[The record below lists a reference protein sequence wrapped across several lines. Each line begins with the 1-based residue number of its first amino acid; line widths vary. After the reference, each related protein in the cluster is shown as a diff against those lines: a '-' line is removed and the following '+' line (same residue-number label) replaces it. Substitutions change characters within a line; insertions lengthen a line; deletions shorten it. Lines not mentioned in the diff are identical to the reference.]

1 MNICQKYILN
11 EGVCNTGDGLPGSAL
26 VMIAVGV
33 TVVVVLGLTLFAF
46 QTKWDFTGAAPYM
59 MVALLCLLMFGLIGG
74 IWLRRYWT
82 FNIIYAILGTLL
94 FSFYLV
100 FDTQLIIGG
109 KHRKYQCVAGGGRG
123 GSGGGGGAAG
133 TDARV
138 ARRYGL
144 DDFIF
149 AALSLYLDVVN
160 LFLMILSIVG
170 LSSNAP

>member
-1 MNICQKYILN
+1 MKTGSNNMNICQKYILN

-33 TVVVVLGLTLFAF
+33 TVGVVLGLTLFAF

-109 KHRKYQCVAGGGRG
+109 KHRKYQCVASRGRA
-123 GSGGGGGAAG
+123 GGGGGEGRPALTRGPHTG
-133 TDARV
+133 TAWT
-138 ARRYGL
+138 
-144 DDFIF
+144 I
-149 AALSLYLDVVN
+149 
-160 LFLMILSIVG
+160 
-170 LSSNAP
+170 SSSPRSRSTWTS

>member
-59 MVALLCLLMFGLIGG
+59 VVALLCLLMFGLIGG

-100 FDTQLIIGG
+100 FEVI
-109 KHRKYQCVAGGGRG
+109 RRAGPVIFSTVNYIATL
-123 GSGGGGGAAG
+123 SGMGFG
-133 TDARV
+133 
-138 ARRYGL
+138 
-144 DDFIF
+144 
-149 AALSLYLDVVN
+149 
-160 LFLMILSIVG
+160 MM
-170 LSSNAP
+170 

>member
-33 TVVVVLGLTLFAF
+33 TVGIVIGLTLFAF

-109 KHRKYQCVAGGGRG
+109 KHRKYQCVASRGRGGGGGGRG
-123 GSGGGGGAAG
+123 ATG
-133 TDARV
+133 TDAR
-138 ARRYGL
+138 AAHRYGL

>member
-109 KHRKYQCVAGGGRG
+109 KHRKYQCVASRGRAG
-123 GSGGGGGAAG
+123 GGGGGAAG
-133 TDARV
+133 TDSRV